1 MLRYGAEMLVKS
13 LLRGFVV
20 IGRHAQ
26 DGVRTPQVEFAE
38 LVQHLRRRVSAAA
51 HHQRHAACDMVG
63 DEHGDHRAF
72 GHVER
77 RGLGRGAE
85 RHDVIHAALYYV
97 VYHAR
102 QCLIIDASVRCEG
115 GYHRDPHACQ
125 FLSYH
130 RIPVLFVVSF
140 STAVFRDPALTPLPP
155 PRFLLPL
162 LYFLLPPPRLRLPPC
177 VLAFFR
183 HCVFCLHCCVF
194 NFRRRGVFCSR
205 RCRLFRSRCRF
216 FVPAGTAYPVA
227 PAAKTAP
234 ARPHP
239 CAPRPLPHSLPSAFP
254 PHLRRVFRRCRSW
267 R

>member
-26 DGVRTPQVEFAE
+26 DGVRAPQVEFAE

-140 STAVFRDPALTPLPP
+140 STAVFRDPALTPFPP
-155 PRFLLPL
+155 PRFL
-162 LYFLLPPPRLRLPPC
+162 FCCCVSCFRFRLRFSLLSALRFLPSLPC
-177 VLAFFR
+177 F
-183 HCVFCLHCCVF
+183 H
-194 NFRRRGVFCSR
+194 FRRRGVFCSR

-239 CAPRPLPHSLPSAFP
+239 CAPRFLPSAFP

>member
-1 MLRYGAEMLVKS
+1 
-13 LLRGFVV
+13 
-20 IGRHAQ
+20 
-26 DGVRTPQVEFAE
+26 
-38 LVQHLRRRVSAAA
+38 
-51 HHQRHAACDMVG
+51 MVG

-85 RHDVIHAALYYV
+85 RHDVIHAAFYYV

-140 STAVFRDPALTPLPP
+140 STAVFRDPALTPFPP
-155 PRFLLPL
+155 PRFLLL
-162 LYFLLPPPRLRLPPC
+162 PPRLRLPPC

-183 HCVFCLHCCVF
+183 HCVSCLHCRVSISAAAASSVPAVVVSSVPAAVSSY
-194 NFRRRGVFCSR
+194 RRGR
-205 RCRLFRSRCRF
+205 RIRLRL
-216 FVPAGTAYPVA
+216 P
-227 PAAKTAP
+227 AKTAP

-239 CAPRPLPHSLPSAFP
+239 CAPRSLPRLPFAFP

>member
-1 MLRYGAEMLVKS
+1 
-13 LLRGFVV
+13 
-20 IGRHAQ
+20 
-26 DGVRTPQVEFAE
+26 
-38 LVQHLRRRVSAAA
+38 
-51 HHQRHAACDMVG
+51 MVG

-77 RGLGRGAE
+77 RGFGRGAE

-130 RIPVLFVVSF
+130 RIPVLLVVSF
-140 STAVFRDPALTPLPP
+140 PAAVFRGPALTPFPP

-162 LYFLLPPPRLRLPPC
+162 LYFLLLPPRLRLPPC

-183 HCVFCLHCCVF
+183 HYVFCLHCRVF
-194 NFRRRGVFCSR
+194 NFRRRSIFCSR
-205 RCRLFRSRCRF
+205 RCRLFRSRLRF

-227 PAAKTAP
+227 
-234 ARPHP
+234 
-239 CAPRPLPHSLPSAFP
+239 SAG
-254 PHLRRVFRRCRSW
+254 
-267 R
+267 

>member
-1 MLRYGAEMLVKS
+1 MPIDVLHVARQPQRGLGGHVHARPARYVVEYHGQGRMLRYGAEMLVKS

-26 DGVRTPQVEFAE
+26 DGVRAPQVEFAE

-77 RGLGRGAE
+77 RGFGRGAE

-97 VYHAR
+97 IYHAR

-140 STAVFRDPALTPLPP
+140 PAAVFRDPALTPFPP

-162 LYFLLPPPRLRLPPC
+162 LCLLLPPPHLYLPPC

-194 NFRRRGVFCSR
+194 NFRRRGIFRSR
-205 RCRLFRSRCRF
+205 RCRLFCSRLRF

-227 PAAKTAP
+227 
-234 ARPHP
+234 
-239 CAPRPLPHSLPSAFP
+239 SAG
-254 PHLRRVFRRCRSW
+254 
-267 R
+267 